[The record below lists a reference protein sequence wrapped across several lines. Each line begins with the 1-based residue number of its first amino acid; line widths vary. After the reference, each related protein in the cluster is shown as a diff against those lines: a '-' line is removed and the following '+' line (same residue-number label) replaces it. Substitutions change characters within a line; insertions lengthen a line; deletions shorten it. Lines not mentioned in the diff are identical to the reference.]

1 MAFSHKVYTPNFKLR
16 QKAASM
22 RSKENRRAAH
32 VSGHVIRSKMAA
44 FLEKTAAGGMENKF
58 TPVAMENEK
67 RKTEK
72 RVG

>member
-1 MAFSHKVYTPNFKLR
+1 M
-16 QKAASM
+16 
-22 RSKENRRAAH
+22 
-32 VSGHVIRSKMAA
+32 SGHVIRSKMAA